1 VVEVDMVVVAGQA
14 AEIQAQP
21 DEQIA
26 GRLGPLI
33 VPLRHVDEFVHQPH
47 DEAAEQ
53 VVHVKN

>member
-1 VVEVDMVVVAGQA
+1 MVVVAGQA